1 MLLRLPK
8 NLHYPITVTKVVKPA
23 GDSVARN
30 DHLFLYSYETTV
42 TEGSRDG
49 VEKEVPKKF
58 VAQFESS
65 LDGMLRTWR
74 IWEGDVI
81 AHP

>member
-8 NLHYPITVTKVVKPA
+8 NLHYPITVTKAVKPV
-23 GDSVARN
+23 GEPVARG

-49 VEKEVPKKF
+49 AEKEVRKKF
-58 VAQFESS
+58 MAQFESS
-65 LDGMLRTWR
+65 LDGTLRTWR

-81 AHP
+81 KQP

>member
-8 NLHYPITVTKVVKPA
+8 SLHYPITVTKVVKPA
-23 GDSVARN
+23 GEPVERG

-49 VEKEVPKKF
+49 MEKEVRKKF
-58 VAQFESS
+58 MAQFESN
-65 LDGMLRTWR
+65 LDGTLRTWR

-81 AHP
+81 KQP

>member
-8 NLHYPITVTKVVKPA
+8 NLHYPVTITKILKPA
-23 GDSVARN
+23 GQQVARN

-49 VEKEVPKKF
+49 EDREVQKKY
-58 VAQFESS
+58 VQQFDSS
-65 LDGMLRTWR
+65 LDGTLRSWR
-74 IWEGDVI
+74 VWEGDI
-81 AHP
+81 ISQP

>member
-8 NLHYPITVTKVVKPA
+8 NLHYPITVTKVIKPA
-23 GDSVARN
+23 GEQVERG
-30 DHLFLYSYETTV
+30 DHLFLYSYEAIV

-49 VEKEVPKKF
+49 VEKDVRKRF
-58 VAQFESS
+58 MAQFESS
-65 LDGMLRTWR
+65 LDGTLRTWR

-81 AHP
+81 AQP

>member
-23 GDSVARN
+23 GEAVARN

-42 TEGSRDG
+42 TEGSREG
-49 VEKEVPKKF
+49 VEREVRKKF
-58 VAQFESS
+58 VSQFESS
-65 LDGMLRTWR
+65 LDGTLRSWR
-74 IWEGDVI
+74 IWDGDVI

>member
-8 NLHYPITVTKVVKPA
+8 NLHYPITVTKAVKPA
-23 GDSVARN
+23 GEPVERG

-49 VEKEVPKKF
+49 AEKEVRKKF
-58 VAQFESS
+58 MAQFESS
-65 LDGMLRTWR
+65 LDGTLRTWR

-81 AHP
+81 AQP